1 MAQQT
6 ATPIRPVRPTPRQ
19 TPGRPLPG
27 RARAK
32 KNENAPVRP
41 FQMPFDAKNIRII
54 LIGIGVIVL
63 GYLVMYFSPTM
74 SDMALTVSPILLL
87 LGYCVIVP
95 LGIMAGMRKK
105 RSATSDIAAP
115 TTNGAAL

>member
-6 ATPIRPVRPTPRQ
+6 ATPVRPTRPTPRQ
-19 TPGRPLPG
+19 TPTRPTPG
-27 RARAK
+27 RIRAK
-32 KNENAPVRP
+32 QSDNKPVRP
-41 FQMPFDAKNIRII
+41 FQMPFDAKNMRII
-54 LIGIGVIVL
+54 ALGIAVIVI

-95 LGIMAGMRKK
+95 MGIMAGVRKK
-105 RSATSDIAAP
+105 RATVPEIAEP
-115 TTNGAAL
+115 TTNGAV

>member
-1 MAQQT
+1 MPA
-6 ATPIRPVRPTPRQ
+6 
-19 TPGRPLPG
+19 

-32 KNENAPVRP
+32 KGENTPVRP
-41 FQMPFDAKNIRII
+41 FQMPFDAKNMRII
-54 LIGIGVIVL
+54 ALGVAVIVI

-95 LGIMAGMRKK
+95 MGIMAGVRKK
-105 RSATSDIAAP
+105 RSSTSVISEP
-115 TTNGAAL
+115 TTNGAA